1 MTKRIEFGR
10 LLDSTVIPEGTPS
23 KKMAEMLQPIRE
35 AISEMMPNSLFR
47 YRPLDGSEGDEAQVD
62 AFKNDTIYAVTA
74 DRFNDPYD
82 TLVRY
87 DEESIIQYV
96 KLMTSRDFLEGLKKW
111 FATGNDLSDEVK
123 RVLPNGMVESIKE
136 NLIAVND
143 FSELENSIEKSRRN
157 FIAQVETFFPILSE
171 MCKKYS
177 TIACFSESIESILM
191 WSHYANSHQGFAL
204 EYNFRPTLE
213 KPIKNVGIYP
223 VVYDDVRQD
232 ISQYMIWSFVRMM
245 GIQAANPDCNMYL
258 KIALHKSSVWAYE
271 QEWRMI
277 NMTPR
282 NITDTTPSTIQ
293 YKPVA
298 IYYGKH
304 ISGNRK
310 KQLHQIAQEKGLR
323 EYEMFI
329 DYSSEKYEM
338 MHRKVEL

>member
-1 MTKRIEFGR
+1 MERREFAKRLHSAI
-10 LLDSTVIPEGTPS
+10 VPEGTS
-23 KKMAEMLQPIRE
+23 QEKMKTIMFPVSA
-35 AISEMMPNSLFR
+35 AIFEMMPNSLFR

-111 FATGNDLSDEVK
+111 FATGNDLSDEIK

-223 VVYDDVRQD
+223 VIYDDVRQD

-245 GIQAANPDCNMYL
+245 GIQAANPDCSMYL

-282 NITDTTPSTIQ
+282 NITDTTPSAIQ

-338 MHRKVEL
+338 RHREVEL